1 MYKISDEIRNQV
13 INLRK
18 EGKTYQEIVEITGV
32 GKGSVSNI
40 CKEAGLG
47 QKFIELTPEK
57 IQKAQELYDKLGNIK
72 KVAKELGISFDRLR
86 NVIVSKTI
94 TPKSSY
100 ENLKNRRKR
109 IKEELLEYKGG
120 KCQLCGYQKCSS
132 ALDFHHLNPEEKDF
146 SLSTTSSYKNID
158 KMKQEVDK
166 CILVCANCHREIHYK
181 LSNPEYDSDILERI
195 KSL

>member
-1 MYKISDEIRNQV
+1 MNKINDEIRNQV
-13 INLRK
+13 IELRK
-18 EGKTYQEIVEITGV
+18 ERKTYQEIMEITKI

-47 QKFIELTPEK
+47 QKIVELTPEK
-57 IQKAQELYDKLGNIK
+57 IQEAQELYDKLGNIK

-100 ENLKNRRKR
+100 ENLKTHRKK
-109 IKEELLEYKGG
+109 IKEELITYKGG
-120 KCQLCGYQKCSS
+120 ECQLCHYNKCNAS
-132 ALDFHHLNPEEKDF
+132 LDFHHLDPNEKDF
-146 SLSTTSSYKNID
+146 GISQNNTYRNID

-195 KSL
+195 KEL